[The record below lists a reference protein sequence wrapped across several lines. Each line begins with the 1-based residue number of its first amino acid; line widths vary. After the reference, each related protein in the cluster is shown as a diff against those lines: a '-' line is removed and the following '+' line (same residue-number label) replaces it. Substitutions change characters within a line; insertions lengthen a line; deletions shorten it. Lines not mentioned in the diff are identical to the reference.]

1 MDRNGEPFDLEA
13 FQRVIDIN
21 LVGTFNMFSRAAA
34 AMSNTV
40 LPGLIDKPID
50 GGVRLPPK

>member
-1 MDRNGEPFDLEA
+1 VDRNGEPFDLEA